1 MLLFYISLILIIVL
15 IRCIYINRKSIEKV
29 KLVKTTEKADKEKAL
44 DSVKLVELK
53 EKKEL
58 DPESDVLLSQ
68 SVADTVQT
76 IDDPLNGDG
85 VLVLSEET
93 SEDKLKREIL
103 TASEEGAQPEG
114 MVPPIE
120 EFENNSLERQLL
132 KY

>member
-1 MLLFYISLILIIVL
+1 MYN
-15 IRCIYINRKSIEKV
+15 NRRNIKKAKSI
-29 KLVKTTEKADKEKAL
+29 KAL
-44 DSVKLVELK
+44 KRMDNEETQDTVKPVLLE

-76 IDDPLNGDG
+76 IDDPLNSDDL
-85 VLVLSEET
+85 LVSSEET
-93 SEDKLKREIL
+93 TDDKLKREIL

-120 EFENNSLERQLL
+120 EFENNSLRRQLL
-132 KY
+132 TY

>member
-1 MLLFYISLILIIVL
+1 MLLFYISIALIIILIG
-15 IRCIYINRKSIEKV
+15 CMYNNRRNIKKAKSIKV
-29 KLVKTTEKADKEKAL
+29 LKRMDNEETQDTVKPVLLE
-44 DSVKLVELK
+44 

-76 IDDPLNGDG
+76 IDDPLNSDDL
-85 VLVLSEET
+85 LVSSEET
-93 SEDKLKREIL
+93 TDDKLKREIL

-120 EFENNSLERQLL
+120 EFENNGLSRQLL